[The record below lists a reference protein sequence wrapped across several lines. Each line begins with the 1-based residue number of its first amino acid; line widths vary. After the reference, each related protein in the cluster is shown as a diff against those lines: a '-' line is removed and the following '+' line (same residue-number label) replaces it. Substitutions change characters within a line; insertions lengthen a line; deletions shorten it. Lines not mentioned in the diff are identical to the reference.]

1 MGKVL
6 WFTGL
11 SGSGKSTI
19 SDVLQK
25 ELEKLGLRI
34 RTFDGDV
41 VRRELHKHLGF
52 TPEDIIENN
61 RLITL
66 LCQENISKYDFILV
80 PIISPFNSSRE
91 NARKVLE
98 KDFIE
103 VFVNCSYEEC
113 KNRDVKGLYKK
124 ARAGQIGEFTG
135 ISSPYEKPEK
145 PEMIV
150 NTGVASLDDC
160 VCQVL
165 TEMEL
170 RGYIKVANQA

>member
-1 MGKVL
+1 MV
-6 WFTGL
+6 
-11 SGSGKSTI
+11 
-19 SDVLQK
+19 
-25 ELEKLGLRI
+25 EH
-34 RTFDGDV
+34 GDFM
-41 VRRELHKHLGF
+41 EIF
-52 TPEDIIENN
+52 CD
-61 RLITL
+61 
-66 LCQENISKYDFILV
+66 
-80 PIISPFNSSRE
+80 SS
-91 NARKVLE
+91 
-98 KDFIE
+98 IE
-103 VFVNCSYEEC
+103 VCET
-113 KNRDVKGLYKK
+113 RDVKGLYKK